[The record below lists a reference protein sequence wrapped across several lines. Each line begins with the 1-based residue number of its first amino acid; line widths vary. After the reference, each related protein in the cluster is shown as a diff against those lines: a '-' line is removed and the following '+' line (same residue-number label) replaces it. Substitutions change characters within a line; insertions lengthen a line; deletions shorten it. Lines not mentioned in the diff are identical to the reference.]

1 MPWRT
6 IQVVRAVRR
15 VTLLSLARVKIVL
28 PERAYKLQTVD
39 CIEHLFVKL
48 GLAGMIDIMYG
59 IPYIL

>member
-15 VTLLSLARVKIVL
+15 VILFSLARVKIVL
-28 PERAYKLQTVD
+28 PERANKLQRVD

-59 IPYIL
+59 LPYIL